1 MTDHVS
7 KAKAYLARAV
17 GSAVADG
24 EPSVGL
30 RGNDVLEEAMADDH
44 GPGLELP
51 QLLCVE
57 QPQAG
62 RVDHAWGKE
71 VALRGRK
78 GEEEVEEGNTT
89 RRGRRRKK
97 GRRGRGRKRMIV
109 MLMRRRK

>member
-24 EPSVGL
+24 EPSVGF

-78 GEEEVEEGNTT
+78 ERRRW
-89 RRGRRRKK
+89 RRGIQRGGGGE
-97 GRRGRGRKRMIV
+97 GRRGEGGEVEKE
-109 MLMRRRK
+109 